1 MDRVEKLHLS
11 SSVEYG
17 YCFKQ
22 GLFVRL
28 YEQSVFWFVTHIKP
42 LKPMLER
49 VRGGEP
55 IVYGGLPVASFEKLL
70 QENGLFAEAIGNGW
84 KWRYAEQI
92 HGVNENF
99 TDFPAWREAAIT
111 APLQQQPCSNGRNIL
126 HEIRTFN
133 LAHSTPIQTMSAVA
147 DWQEYLRN
155 WEGAG

>member
-1 MDRVEKLHLS
+1 MDRVEKLRLS

-28 YEQSVFWFVTHIKP
+28 YEHSLFWFVTHIKP

-49 VRGGEP
+49 VKGGEP
-55 IVYGGLPVASFEKLL
+55 ILYGGLPVATFEKLL
-70 QENGLFAEAIGNGW
+70 EKSSFSTTATENGW
-84 KWRYAEQI
+84 KWRYAEQL
-92 HGVNENF
+92 HGADENF
-99 TDFPAWREAAIT
+99 SGFPAWREAAFSAIT
-111 APLQQQPCSNGRNIL
+111 PRQPDSGDRNIL

-133 LAHSTPIQTMSAVA
+133 LANSTPIQAMSAVA